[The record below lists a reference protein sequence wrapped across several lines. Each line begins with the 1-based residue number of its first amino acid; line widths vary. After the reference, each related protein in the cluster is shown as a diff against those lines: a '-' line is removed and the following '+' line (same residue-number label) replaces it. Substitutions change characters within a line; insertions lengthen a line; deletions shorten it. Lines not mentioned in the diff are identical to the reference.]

1 MNQKN
6 LKNRSSG
13 GINFPKIRCIQQNIA
28 TPSIKNIKASL
39 KKKLDNYG
47 LKSFIDAGD
56 SVALTASSRGI
67 NNQALILKILIKYL
81 KNLDAKPFVIPAMGS
96 HGGATAAGQLR
107 ILKEYNITEKTLG
120 CPIKAS
126 MEVVKLGDS
135 DLGFAVYLDKQ
146 AALADKIIVI
156 NKIKTHS
163 KFVGKIES
171 GLCKMC
177 LMGLGKH
184 KGAKLYHQL
193 IEHYSWPKILESI
206 IKVVIKK
213 APIICGI
220 GLVQNSQ
227 NQIAE
232 IHILHPDEFFPK
244 EPGLLERYKTLMGK
258 IPFKDIDL
266 LIVDEMG
273 KNIFGTG
280 MDTTITGRKPS
291 SPMNVQWLF
300 VRDLTEETHGN
311 AQGIGLADFTTKRLV
326 DKINFSE
333 TYMNALTA
341 YRTDS
346 PKIPIYLSNDYQ
358 ILKKISN
365 LANMEDPLQFR
376 LIWIK
381 NTLDLSRMFASEY
394 FFKQVESQENLT
406 FIGMPESLEFDSD
419 GFLTNSKKYW

>member
-1 MNQKN
+1 MGEI
-6 LKNRSSG
+6 L
-13 GINFPKIRCIQQNIA
+13 FPKIRCIQQDIA
-28 TPSIKNIKASL
+28 TKSIKNIKFVL
-39 KKKLDNYG
+39 KNKLENYG
-47 LKSFIDAGD
+47 LKRLVHAGD
-56 SVALTASSRGI
+56 TVALTASSRGI
-67 NNQALILKILIKYL
+67 TNQALILKVIINYL
-81 KNLDAKPFVIPAMGS
+81 KNLDTKPFIIPAMGS
-96 HGGATAAGQLR
+96 HGAATAKGQVR
-107 ILKEYNITEKTLG
+107 ILKEYGITEKSLG

-135 DLGFAVYLDKQ
+135 NLGFPVYLDKQ

-193 IEHYSWPKILESI
+193 IEDHSWPKILESI
-206 IKVVIKK
+206 IKVVIKN
-213 APIICGI
+213 APIVCGI
-220 GLVQNSQ
+220 GLIQNSQ
-227 NQIAE
+227 QQISE
-232 IHILHPDEFFPK
+232 IHILHPDEFITR
-244 EPGLLERYKTLMGK
+244 EPELLERYKTLIGK

-326 DKINFSE
+326 DKIDFSE

-346 PKIPIYLSNDYQ
+346 PKIPIYLSNDQQ
-358 ILKKISN
+358 ILKMIFN
-365 LANMEDPLQFR
+365 LANMEDPSKFR
-376 LIWIK
+376 LVWIK
-381 NTLDLSRMFASEY
+381 NTLELSRMFVSEY
-394 FFKQVESQENLT
+394 FFQQVESREDLT
-406 FIGMPESLEFDSD
+406 FIGMPESLEFDSE
-419 GFLTNSKKYW
+419 GFLLNSKKYW